1 MTSNLLVQLDARPRM
16 EKIDFR
22 GMTVNGRLFLSG
34 LMDNF
39 DLAKERHDKNGL
51 VEILRQ
57 LEVDE
62 QSIKKILEDSG
73 VA

>member
-1 MTSNLLVQLDARPRM
+1 M
-16 EKIDFR
+16 ENAEKKIDFK
-22 GMTVNGRLFLSG
+22 GMTVNERLFLSG

-62 QSIKKILEDSG
+62 PSIKKILEDSG